1 MHIDVKTMLTHFI
14 ADAAKAAG
22 MNRRRKMI
30 EVGYLVDSKGAQK
43 FGTFASCGKGSDDDP
58 KMVRVTYSHHDSISR
73 TSNCLCADCR
83 RLLLKTIS
91 DVPDRGVGEWIPSLG
106 LERRTE

>member
-43 FGTFASCGKGSDDDP
+43 FGTCASCGKGSDDDP

-91 DVPDRGVGEWIPSLG
+91 DVPDMGVGEWIPSLV